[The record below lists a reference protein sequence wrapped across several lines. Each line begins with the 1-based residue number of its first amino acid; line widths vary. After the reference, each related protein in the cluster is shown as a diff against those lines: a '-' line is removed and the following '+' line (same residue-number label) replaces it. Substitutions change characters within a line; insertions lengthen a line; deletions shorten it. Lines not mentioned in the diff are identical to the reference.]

1 MNFKEFVK
9 NIIQKQLQNHD
20 LMKTTPQLISPLY
33 LKGPLLSKTPRNN
46 QWSRQMRWSGQNKH
60 TINIYT
66 VDACCYSLSNRL
78 ARLLASIIRSTLD
91 PPCEK
96 RDQLDIQKSQLD
108 VRNLF
113 YGHYHNV
120 STSVTVIQTRG
131 DTPTGHAHT
140 LTLLLMRSICRFCD
154 SISLPMSM
162 AMFLRLPSMPLTCVK
177 FSSISSSLASLVILS
192 SKTTLLYSSTFSPT
206 ALKSLN
212 QKELEPWMVK
222 VALSI
227 CLKMKMVEY
236 DWKTDNSANGL
247 LISCIKWQ
255 PYFQTGS
262 CIMMSC
268 IASSLPKYNFCV
280 EIGKISMLFNHI
292 SHTP

>member
-1 MNFKEFVK
+1 
-9 NIIQKQLQNHD
+9 
-20 LMKTTPQLISPLY
+20 
-33 LKGPLLSKTPRNN
+33 
-46 QWSRQMRWSGQNKH
+46 MRWQNKH

-66 VDACCYSLSNRL
+66 GDACYSLSNRL

-120 STSVTVIQTRG
+120 STSVTVIQTR
-131 DTPTGHAHT
+131 DDKPTGHTPT

-154 SISLPMSM
+154 SISLPISM

-206 ALKSLN
+206 ELKFLN
-212 QKELEPWMVK
+212 HEDLEPWMAK
-222 VALSI
+222 VSLSI

-236 DWKTDNSANGL
+236 DWKTDNSASGL
-247 LISCIKWQ
+247 LIS
-255 PYFQTGS
+255 
-262 CIMMSC
+262 
-268 IASSLPKYNFCV
+268 
-280 EIGKISMLFNHI
+280 
-292 SHTP
+292 